1 MKPMIRLT
9 TAALWAIAASLMLSA
24 GCDEIPDSLRDRV
37 DGAEAAHVRS
47 YAADQRTTYL
57 AARAAVDQL
66 GFKYVRGGPA
76 TGELE
81 ALSGIAPGDAQGSS
95 QQFSLKAKFGPTLD
109 GGTEV
114 SVWLK
119 EIVEGDSTNHQGFA
133 TESPLRD
140 TPLYETFFRAIQQG
154 IDGKK

>member
-1 MKPMIRLT
+1 MNPMIRLT
-9 TAALWAIAASLMLSA
+9 NAALWAIAASLMLCA

-37 DGAEAAHVRS
+37 DGAEAPHVRV

-57 AARAAVDQL
+57 GARAAVDQL
-66 GFKYVRGGPA
+66 GFRFVRGGPA
-76 TGELE
+76 TGQLE
-81 ALSGIAPGDAQGSS
+81 ALSELSPGDSQGST
-95 QQFSLKAKFGPTLD
+95 QQFSLKAKFSPTLD

-119 EIVEGDSTNHQGFA
+119 EIVEADSTNHQGFA